1 MAKERLRNGSGGK
14 LIVPKGLKSS
24 HYRREKR
31 NINIVRRLI
40 TNLLVMKSYTFPFL
54 KLKGGKINYCGNTQV
69 QEITKSTKPII
80 YSMKVTWKTI
90 QIF

>member
-1 MAKERLRNGSGGK
+1 MARERLRNGSGGK

-31 NINIVRRLI
+31 NIDIVRSLI

-54 KLKGGKINYCGNTQV
+54 ELKGGKINYCGNTKFRRLPSQ
-69 QEITKSTKPII
+69 QSL
-80 YSMKVTWKTI
+80 
-90 QIF
+90 